1 MIVWKPLVDECL
13 QCVKEPNNKVGKNAI
28 FLVRTNS
35 HYKREV
41 IVHVQQK
48 FPLLYPY
55 FYGCPIALWTS
66 LQLEIMSATEMNT
79 DWESIFMEIL
89 GIHFYV
95 LEKAIKLKSK
105 ITKIKGNL
113 NESVKHCQK

>member
-1 MIVWKPLVDECL
+1 MD
-13 QCVKEPNNKVGKNAI
+13 KNAI

-35 HYKREV
+35 HCKGEV

-55 FYGCPIALWTS
+55 FYGCPIALWSS
-66 LQLEIMSATEMNT
+66 LQLEIMSTTEMNT
-79 DWESIFMEIL
+79 DWESNFMEIL

-95 LEKAIKLKSK
+95 LERAIKLAKK
-105 ITKIKGNL
+105 
-113 NESVKHCQK
+113 